1 MQDPSKPKYNG
12 QRPGP
17 NGKFVKKPENVITPV
32 NSENVQDFIPKT
44 EVGSFPIEGGR
55 VVPERGAKYGR
66 AKGNREWGSAVQWA
80 LNNYTRSTIERGAA
94 LRAIALRLVDKAIVE
109 GDKDAISEIANR
121 LDGKAVQAVAVKSE
135 SDSIITIV
143 HRTE

>member
-1 MQDPSKPKYNG
+1 M
-12 QRPGP
+12 
-17 NGKFVKKPENVITPV
+17 
-32 NSENVQDFIPKT
+32 
-44 EVGSFPIEGGR
+44 
-55 VVPERGAKYGR
+55 
-66 AKGNREWGSAVQWA
+66 
-80 LNNYTRSTIERGAA
+80 
-94 LRAIALRLVDKAIVE
+94 DKAIVE